1 MSIYNVKKISSI
13 LIECYQLII
22 INQLFKI
29 DMLCILNKRSKIKH
43 IIPQTK
49 NIFLNED
56 AALLVH
62 FIIERQNYL
71 LF

>member
-1 MSIYNVKKISSI
+1 MSIYNGEKTSSI

-29 DMLCILNKRSKIKH
+29 NMLCILNERSKIKH